1 MAVLFSALASKCTSH
16 KQRVSS
22 SCSGFCCFCGGP
34 AGGAEHFANTVQVEG
49 QFMSSQLHRYT
60 TKEGADHT
68 ADPLVDPDVVSQ
80 GAV

>member
-1 MAVLFSALASKCTSH
+1 
-16 KQRVSS
+16 
-22 SCSGFCCFCGGP
+22 
-34 AGGAEHFANTVQVEG
+34 
-49 QFMSSQLHRYT
+49 MSSQLHRCT